1 MAIEKPKVEII
12 TKKEEDIKSLC
23 IALKAIWDKR
33 IEKGEITITRDK
45 KGRRIITIK

>member
-1 MAIEKPKVEII
+1 MARRD
-12 TKKEEDIKSLC
+12 EDIRSLC

-33 IEKGEITITRDK
+33 IEKGEIKITTDK

>member
-1 MAIEKPKVEII
+1 MARKDDDVR
-12 TKKEEDIKSLC
+12 SLA